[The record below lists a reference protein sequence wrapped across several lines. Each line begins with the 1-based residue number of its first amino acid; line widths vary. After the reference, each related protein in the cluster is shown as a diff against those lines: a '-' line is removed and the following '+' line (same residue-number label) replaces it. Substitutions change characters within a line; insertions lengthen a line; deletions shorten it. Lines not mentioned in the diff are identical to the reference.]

1 MTQARAAAPRLA
13 TWLAAA
19 ALIIVLDQATKL
31 YFDSAF
37 QYGERLNVLPFFDF
51 TLLYNRGAAF
61 SFLASEEGWQRWFFT
76 ALGVGASIVIVW
88 LLRRTQGQPRFCLA
102 LTLILGGALGN
113 VIDRMAY
120 GHVVDFLLL
129 HVGDRTLF
137 VFNLAD
143 TALTLGPAILI
154 AVYLFAG
161 RRLASGDP
169 DGTG

>member
-1 MTQARAAAPRLA
+1 MAETHRPPGPLSWLGLAVIAATVAIDQVSKQWA
-13 TWLAAA
+13 EANLAAGDA
-19 ALIIVLDQATKL
+19 ID
-31 YFDSAF
+31 
-37 QYGERLNVLPFFDF
+37 VLPVL
-51 TLLYNRGAAF
+51 TLYRVHNPGIAF
-61 SFLASEEGWQRWFFT
+61 SFLADFGG
-76 ALGVGASIVIVW
+76 LPLIVITVAVMAIVLVFW
-88 LLRRTQGQPRFCLA
+88 ATARDGGRWAAAGYA
-102 LTLILGGALGN
+102 LIIGGALGN
-113 VIDRMAY
+113 LVDRVLY

>member
-1 MTQARAAAPRLA
+1 MAETHRPPGPLSWLGLAVIAATVA
-13 TWLAAA
+13 
-19 ALIIVLDQATKL
+19 IDQVSKQWAEANL
-31 YFDSAF
+31 PAGDAID
-37 QYGERLNVLPFFDF
+37 VLPVL
-51 TLLYNRGAAF
+51 TLYRVHNPGIAF
-61 SFLASEEGWQRWFFT
+61 SFLADFGG
-76 ALGVGASIVIVW
+76 LPLIVITVAVMAIVLVFW
-88 LLRRTQGQPRFCLA
+88 ATARDGGRWAAAGYA
-102 LTLILGGALGN
+102 LIIGGALGN
-113 VIDRMAY
+113 LVDRVLY